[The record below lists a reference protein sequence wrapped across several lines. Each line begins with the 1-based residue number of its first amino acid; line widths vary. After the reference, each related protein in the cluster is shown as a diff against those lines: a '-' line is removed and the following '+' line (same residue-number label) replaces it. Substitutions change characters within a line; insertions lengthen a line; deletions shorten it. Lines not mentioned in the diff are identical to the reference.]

1 MSEHFFRSS
10 GYLADSRIS
19 GSDGGEFQVDELPPF
34 LRTLLVTDGT
44 VTKSLEAWFWE
55 PVVVTPRQQH
65 RQVLDA
71 PLESLS
77 AGAGDELL
85 RREVCLTGKDSGRD
99 YACARSLLRLA
110 ALPEGMR
117 AGMLEGRIGIGEL
130 LREQG
135 VETYREIIMLDYLRR
150 GRHQDA
156 LLRQFDDDLVSRS
169 YRIQVSGEPA
179 ILVTEYFPVSVYG
192 GNRGE

>member
-10 GYLADSRIS
+10 GYLADSRLAS
-19 GSDGGEFQVDELPPF
+19 SDGGSFSVDELPPF

-55 PVVVTPRQQH
+55 PVVVTPRQQQ
-65 RQVLDA
+65 RVLLDE
-71 PLESLS
+71 PLKTLS
-77 AGAGDELL
+77 ARAGDEAL
-85 RREVCLTGKDSGRD
+85 RREVCLTGKNSGRD
-99 YACARSLLRLA
+99 YACARSLLRLS

-117 AGMLEGRIGIGEL
+117 KGMLEGRIGIGEL

-135 VETYREIIMLDYLRR
+135 VETYREIIRLDYLRR
-150 GRHQDA
+150 GRHEDA
-156 LLRQFDDDLVSRS
+156 LLDRLDDDLVSRS

-179 ILVTEYFPVSVYG
+179 ILVTEFFPVSVF
-192 GNRGE
+192 R